1 MLSQL
6 SEESVERRKTFQMS
20 GGQYVTYVQ
29 DLEQE
34 PFDAIDLVEKL
45 AWRMTGSAQTINDPV
60 SLKTRFEEEIGS
72 LQMLCDQFQV
82 IINSDYSNIKILF

>member
-1 MLSQL
+1 
-6 SEESVERRKTFQMS
+6 MS

-60 SLKTRFEEEIGS
+60 SLKMRFEEEIGS

-82 IINSDYSNIKILF
+82 IFQFSVRIKKKWKFLEQNQYS